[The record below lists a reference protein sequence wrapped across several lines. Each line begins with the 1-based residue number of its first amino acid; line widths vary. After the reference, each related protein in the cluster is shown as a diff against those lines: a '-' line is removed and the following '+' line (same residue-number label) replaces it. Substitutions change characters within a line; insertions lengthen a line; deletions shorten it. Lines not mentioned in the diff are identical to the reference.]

1 MRTTTGGIVIP
12 VTDLDALFTHAE
24 VEGATITSEPRAKDY
39 GQREYV
45 NLPSPCPM
53 RRGRDRA
60 RLRRLY
66 PGLRPHVHKR
76 PASPKDWHGQAERQ
90 LSSEPSPVQ
99 PSLSRFAGLTPA
111 DRVSGRKPG
120 RAGDRA
126 RGDRPGSVEASPPW
140 RSPLPSVPGR
150 PGPHG
155 PVVEPTLIA
164 TRDLGLCCSCGV
176 IRVGTMTHDGDMRSA
191 WRRDSTESSAKT
203 RGPASCSLFPRLK

>member
-1 MRTTTGGIVIP
+1 VRRQRCRPTILRCGGGEGGYEGDEHREQTRTTTGGIVIP
-12 VTDLDALFTHAE
+12 VTDLGAHFTHAK

-90 LSSEPSPVQ
+90 LSSDPSPVQ
-99 PSLSRFAGLTPA
+99 PSLSRFTGLTPA

-126 RGDRPGSVEASPPW
+126 RDIALGGSRPPHHGGHPCPRCPASPD
-140 RSPLPSVPGR
+140 
-150 PGPHG
+150 
-155 PVVEPTLIA
+155 LID
-164 TRDLGLCCSCGV
+164 R
-176 IRVGTMTHDGDMRSA
+176 
-191 WRRDSTESSAKT
+191 
-203 RGPASCSLFPRLK
+203 